1 MQKKVIEQ
9 ERVMNEKLVNLSAE
23 QHAEKQEIIHAFNV
37 EKQMMEGKFATIQAQ
52 MLEAEENHK
61 QQQEEMMK
69 IIEKKN
75 YESHYPIP
83 ENLANMFA
91 EHLDCFAIQILGER
105 FYVKTRINTISR
117 VPRSRQKYFR
127 Q

>member
-1 MQKKVIEQ
+1 MQTKVIEQ

-52 MLEAEENHK
+52 MLEAEEYHK
-61 QQQEEMMK
+61 QQQEEMIK

-83 ENLANMFA
+83 ENLATMFA
-91 EHLDCFAIQILGER
+91 EHLDCFAIQILGQR
-105 FYVKTRINTISR
+105 FYVKTRINTIPR

-127 Q
+127 E